1 MRRLDGGMTRA
12 RSVDGLSMCE
22 CTGTVSDHVSVPYLI
37 SVSAGISVSV
47 KTQDGSLPAT
57 QRRENL
63 PEYRH
68 AHGHVGRSRG
78 IGPGNVRLREGKPRG
93 ELVRCRRKQSSKP
106 PSSIDGV
113 ARSPENGRSHRLKR
127 PPRAPRSV
135 RAPSPSPRRKPTHS
149 EISCLILKSTW
160 TIMEVS
166 YLSSM

>member
-22 CTGTVSDHVSVPYLI
+22 CTGTVSDHVSVPYLT
-37 SVSAGISVSV
+37 SVSAGISVSG
-47 KTQDGSLPAT
+47 QDP
-57 QRRENL
+57 RRVSTRNTTAGESAGI
-63 PEYRH
+63 PTRTR
-68 AHGHVGRSRG
+68 ACRMSRG

-160 TIMEVS
+160 TIMEV
-166 YLSSM
+166 LAT